1 MDGRLMP
8 TAFLNTV
15 VNQWQLLAL
24 QISASAAQLPESAA
38 QQISGETSPASSATP
53 GSATGSLVD
62 AIWIELQQ
70 FLTVDT
76 LISRI
81 KDYGP
86 KLLAAVAVFVIG
98 RWTARFVTS
107 MIVRG
112 AARARMDETLCR
124 FGGNVAYLI
133 LLTAVCI
140 ASLGCLGV
148 DTTSLTA
155 VLAAAGFAIGMALQ
169 GSLSNFASGV
179 LLVFF
184 KPFKVG
190 DTVEVNSIRGK
201 VVDIQIFSTMM
212 LTPDNVRIFVPN
224 SSITSGTIQN
234 FSAEPKRRIDL
245 VISCSYN
252 DDLKAVKAFLQQIV
266 TLDPRILKDPEP
278 VVGVAE
284 LADSGVNFVV
294 RPWVSGKD
302 YWNVR
307 FDLTEAIK
315 LGFDERGFT
324 IPFPS
329 RDLFVHQSTSFEQE
343 IVSFGGRT
351 AA

>member
-1 MDGRLMP
+1 MEMP
-8 TAFLNTV
+8 ISFLKILAEKS
-15 VNQWQLLAL
+15 QLLGWQFSGVSLHEPLAD
-24 QISASAAQLPESAA
+24 LPVKSSHDGVAENAEAMGSTSSFLDTLLVEF
-38 QQISGETSPASSATP
+38 QQY
-53 GSATGSLVD
+53 
-62 AIWIELQQ
+62 
-70 FLTVDT
+70 LTVDT

-81 KDYGP
+81 KLYGP
-86 KLLAAVAVFVIG
+86 RLLAAVAVFVIG
-98 RWTARFVTS
+98 RWTAKFVTS

-112 AARARMDETLCR
+112 ASRARMDETLSR
-124 FGGNVAYLI
+124 FGGNVAYII

-140 ASLGCLGV
+140 ASLGCLGI

-155 VLAAAGFAIGMALQ
+155 VLAAAGFAVGMALQ

-190 DTVEVNSIRGK
+190 DTVEVNGIRGK

-224 SSITSGTIQN
+224 GSITSGTIQN
-234 FSAEPKRRIDL
+234 FSAESKRRIDL
-245 VISCSYN
+245 IIGCSYN
-252 DDLKAVKAFLQQIV
+252 DDLKAVKAFLQQVV
-266 TLDPRILKDPEP
+266 TQDARILTDPEP

-284 LADSGVNFVV
+284 LADSAVNFVV
-294 RPWVSGKD
+294 RPWVMGKE

-329 RDLFVHQSTSFEQE
+329 RDVFVHQSTMFEQE
-343 IVSFGGRT
+343 VVPTRAKF